1 MIRFTKMKKNT
12 KMSGQIN
19 IECRYCMWEGSEEEL
34 LPYKIL
40 NTRKYVCPDC
50 KEDEHLISL
59 EEEEVQL
66 EKDIKNNLYGEEY

>member
-1 MIRFTKMKKNT
+1 
-12 KMSGQIN
+12 
-19 IECRYCMWEGSEEEL
+19 MWEGSEEEL